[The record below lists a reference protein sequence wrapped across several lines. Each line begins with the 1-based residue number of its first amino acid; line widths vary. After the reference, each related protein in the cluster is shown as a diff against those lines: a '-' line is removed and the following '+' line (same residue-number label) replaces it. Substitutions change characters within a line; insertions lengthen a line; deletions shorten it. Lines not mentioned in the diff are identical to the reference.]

1 MRLFMTVSIHTP
13 HAGRDDKN
21 CNSYTTKITVSIH
34 APRAGRDV
42 QVQGKH
48 GVYTSFNPRAPCGAR
63 LDISNPFILYLT
75 VSIHAPHAGRDQY
88 LVEKLN
94 KAEVSIHAPRA
105 GRDDDAGAG
114 HMHYPR
120 FNPRAPCGARRY
132 LSGSSQYRRGF
143 NPRAPCGA
151 RRTYEITKSRER
163 RFNPRAPCGAR
174 QGDAG
179 LLRPPPRF
187 NPRAPC
193 GARPAAIQYPGNRI
207 RFQFTRPVRGAT
219 SAAPYDHLPLC
230 VSIHAPHAGRDSRRF
245 GNCTE
250 RRCFNPRAPCGVR
263 LTVTKDEPSFYVFQ
277 STRPM
282 RGATFCIKKTT
293 R

>member
-1 MRLFMTVSIHTP
+1 M
-13 HAGRDDKN
+13 
-21 CNSYTTKITVSIH
+21 
-34 APRAGRDV
+34 
-42 QVQGKH
+42 
-48 GVYTSFNPRAPCGAR
+48 
-63 LDISNPFILYLT
+63 
-75 VSIHAPHAGRDQY
+75 
-88 LVEKLN
+88 
-94 KAEVSIHAPRA
+94 
-105 GRDDDAGAG
+105 
-114 HMHYPR
+114 
-120 FNPRAPCGARRY
+120 
-132 LSGSSQYRRGF
+132 
-143 NPRAPCGA
+143 
-151 RRTYEITKSRER
+151 
-163 RFNPRAPCGAR
+163 
-174 QGDAG
+174 
-179 LLRPPPRF
+179 RPPPRF

-230 VSIHAPHAGRDSRRF
+230 VSIHAPHAGRDLLSPAVVNGHRSFNPRAPCGARRLQCTVPIIRVRFNPRAPCGARHFSAPRRTWLREFQSTRPMRGATCPPECFRLRRSVSIHAPHAGRDSRRF

-250 RRCFNPRAPCGVR
+250 RRCFNPRAPCGAR